1 MDERFLRNE
10 MLWGKDGQARLTAAH
25 VIVFGLGGVGS
36 YVTECLARAGV
47 GELTLVDQDTLSL
60 TNINRQLYALH
71 STVGQYKA
79 EAAARRCLDINPDLR
94 VHPICAT
101 YDAAHRDEFFTAHY
115 DYIVDAIDLVSCKLD
130 LIEQARLRRI
140 PILTALGTGN
150 KLDPT
155 LLQVADISKT
165 SGCPLARVIRKE
177 LRAREAHLLERRDIL
192 EMQQQEID
200 KVAPEAGEEER
211 LEEQRAIVRAAEQ
224 TREQYELALGLLHGE
239 EEPGL
244 LDMLRRLERCLHQ
257 MARTDDSVSE
267 DADAVTALRQ
277 QLSHLSGRLRRPPL
291 PEDMPDV
298 EQMEER
304 LYALAQLKRK
314 LHRSLDEILELR
326 EEIRENI
333 SFLDAC
339 ALDITLLDKEEKQL
353 AAQLQEV
360 LSALLPQRREAA
372 ADFARQLEEELRQLG
387 FSEQIRVIPDFMPQ
401 EVWPGLMDEKVRI
414 LWAPNPGQAPQP
426 LDRIAS
432 GGELSRFLLALM
444 SVRPKAESATYIF
457 DEVDAG
463 VGGLTLNK
471 LAEKLEN
478 LAKQRQMLVITHWPQ
493 LAARAQKHFQ
503 ISKTIR
509 DNATF
514 TTCVPLD
521 ARQRHAELVRMAGGG
536 QQGEALTASLEGRSY
551 QLTMF

>member
-1 MDERFLRNE
+1 MLEYLRIRNLALIEDAELDFAPGMNVLTGETGAGKSFILKALGFLLGDRLGADMVRQGAEKAQVEAQFQMDGREIVIRRSLLAESGRSRLYVDDALRSQE
-10 MLWGKDGQARLTAAH
+10 CVRSLREQLLAHASQHGQQQLLQPAFQARLME
-25 VIVFGLGGVGS
+25 S
-36 YVTECLARAGV
+36 
-47 GELTLVDQDTLSL
+47 TLKD
-60 TNINRQLYALH
+60 
-71 STVGQYKA
+71 
-79 EAAARRCLDINPDLR
+79 PDLLR
-94 VHPICAT
+94 R
-101 YDAAHRDEFFTAHY
+101 RDE
-115 DYIVDAIDLVSCKLD
+115 LL
-130 LIEQARLRRI
+130 EQLRSVEAR
-140 PILTALGTGN
+140 
-150 KLDPT
+150 
-155 LLQVADISKT
+155 
-165 SGCPLARVIRKE
+165 RKE

-244 LDMLRRLERCLHQ
+244 LDMLGRLERCLHQ